1 MQTGQYGQD
10 DPADA
15 LAGQLQEP
23 EPVAPA
29 VSDMYDLDAADNFV
43 YGDDEAPDIA
53 EEAVGEYWEQERS
66 DDELELFEDSFE
78 DVIDEAEAYMD
89 DPEEVPDEGLSYV
102 AVDEDEGLAVEYD
115 VEIDEDGYY
124 ADLAVNFTSMGSGL
138 FGFTVPGS
146 DSVQINDAL
155 YEVDE
160 ESTIR
165 HEKTHHEHPGKDEL
179 TIRYINGDIDPQN
192 TITGSR
198 ELGSPRSWAYNPAEE
213 TFGDETY

>member
-1 MQTGQYGQD
+1 MQTGQYGHDTPQET
-10 DPADA
+10 
-15 LAGQLQEP
+15 LSGQFDEP
-23 EPVAPA
+23 EPTDTEFSV
-29 VSDMYDLDAADNFV
+29 MYDLDAADNFV
-43 YGDDEAPDIA
+43 YGDEEGPGLAA
-53 EEAVGEYWEQERS
+53 ETFGQYWE
-66 DDELELFEDSFE
+66 DDRPDEEVEVFEDSFE
-78 DVIDEAEAYMD
+78 DVIDEVEAYMD
-89 DPEEVPDEGLSYV
+89 DPAEVPDEGLSYV

-115 VEIDEDGYY
+115 VDIDEDGYY
-124 ADLAVNFTSMGSGL
+124 ADLAVNFMSMGSGL

-179 TIRYINGDIDPQN
+179 TIRYINGDIDPQH

-198 ELGSPRSWAYNPAEE
+198 ELGSPRSWAYNPTEE
-213 TFGDETY
+213 SFGDGTY